1 MRKLKKVGIS
11 LLALILLAAIIAL
24 VWSLRPAQTDASVAD
39 DSVMHANKT
48 GADDQPFREAYFE
61 HAGRKLHYV
70 EAGEGDV
77 VLFLHG
83 FPSYWFSFIRQMEA
97 LKSDYRVVAI
107 DGLAAGKSDAPR
119 DVDAYK
125 LENMA
130 AHVNALIDHLGA
142 EKVHIVGHDWGSTF
156 AFGFAQR
163 YPDRV
168 TTVTGLSA
176 PPQNVLL
183 NLMQSDPTLRDTS
196 AYIERLKQ
204 ANPLLIL
211 ALGSHKQVW
220 KSAFQPLEQKG
231 YLSSDESRLF
241 REKTRN
247 PKRIDAHINWY
258 RANIPAFES
267 IQDSDF
273 WPSQKARITMPSQII
288 WGEKDRVFAK
298 EYAAGTQAHSDD
310 MRLISLPDVGHWP
323 QFERS
328 EIVTQTI
335 LKLIAENDASE

>member
-1 MRKLKKVGIS
+1 MRKLKKTGIS
-11 LLALILLAAIIAL
+11 LLVLILLAVIIAL
-24 VWSLRPAQTDASVAD
+24 IWSLTPTQTDTSVAD
-39 DSVMHANKT
+39 DSVIHANES
-48 GADDQPFREAYFE
+48 GADDHPFREAYFE
-61 HAGRKLHYV
+61 LAGRKLHYV

-119 DVDAYK
+119 DVEAYK

-130 AHVNALIDHLGA
+130 AHVNALIDHLGT
-142 EKVHIVGHDWGSTF
+142 EKVHIVGHNWGSTF

-183 NLMQSDPTLRDTS
+183 NLMQSDPSLRDTS

-220 KSAFQPLEQKG
+220 KSAFQPLEKKG

-241 REKTRN
+241 RETTRN

-258 RANIPAFES
+258 RANIPAFDS
-267 IQDSDF
+267 IQDQDF
-273 WPSQKARITMPSQII
+273 WPSKDARLTMPSQII
-288 WGEKDRVFAK
+288 WGEKDHVFAK
-298 EYAAGTQAHSDD
+298 EYAAGTQAYSDD
-310 MRLISLPDVGHWP
+310 MRTLPLAEVGHWP

-328 EIVTQTI
+328 EIVTRAI
-335 LKLIAENDASE
+335 LKLISENDAKD